1 MTTPAEASR
10 YAADVALLD
19 GTSARIRAIRPDDKH
34 FLVEGLEQL
43 SQRSTRLRFFTPK
56 KRLTAEELR
65 YFTELD
71 FASHV
76 ALVALIEEAERQIPI
91 GIGRY
96 IVDAGSTPRSA
107 EVAFTVLD
115 RHQGRG
121 VATLLL
127 HHLAHIARTAN
138 IACFTAVVLTENRD
152 MLDVFEHSG
161 YPQQY
166 TSDGDEMRVTLDI
179 ALGSAHPE

>member
-1 MTTPAEASR
+1 MKTPAEVSR
-10 YAADVALLD
+10 YSADVALLD
-19 GTSARIRAIRPDDKH
+19 GTSARIRAVRPDDKH

-56 KRLTAEELR
+56 KRLTEEELR

-71 FASHV
+71 FTTHV
-76 ALVALIEEAERQIPI
+76 ALVALVEEEGRQVPV

-96 IVDAGSTPRSA
+96 IVDAAATQPSA

-127 HHLAHIARTAN
+127 HHLAHIACTAN
-138 IACFTAVVLTENRD
+138 IPSFTAVVLTENRD

-166 TSDGDEMRVTLDI
+166 TSDGDEIRVTLDI
-179 ALGSAHPE
+179 AHPVHPE